1 MRLFRKLKRKLLPK
15 YSSRFQELN
24 HRRFH
29 RKLLYKTK
37 AFIHEYFYNST
48 INERHFREIKR
59 TTDADVKE
67 SVGEFLYLLSI
78 NDFAG
83 KNKINKFITQ
93 PDDIFSLKWEFLINS
108 GLCYYVGVGINT
120 FRNKNLLPYCF
131 NVNFVQFCSFW
142 KDYSQAPFWK
152 KYKIWLKKQ
161 EIDKDF

>member
-1 MRLFRKLKRKLLPK
+1 MRFFRKLKRKLLPK
-15 YSSRFQELN
+15 YDERFQELN

-29 RKLLYKTK
+29 RKLLYKSK
-37 AFIHEYFYNST
+37 AFIHEYLYNST

-59 TTDADVKE
+59 TTDSDVKE
-67 SVGEFLYLLSI
+67 SVGEFLYLLNI
-78 NDFAG
+78 NDFVG
-83 KNKINKFITQ
+83 KNKIKKFITQ

-108 GLCYYVGVGINT
+108 GLCYYVGLGINP

-152 KYKIWLKKQ
+152 KYKIWLK
-161 EIDKDF
+161 IMNLG